1 MPRCPACREWIEGE
15 RDQVGARCPH
25 CRLPLYERPELFKPR
40 PASAENACTL
50 HPGNPALGPCQRCG
64 NFQCDL
70 CRTRW
75 RDRWLCV
82 ACVERALEAGEVR
95 PEERRAHLAQGVL
108 SLVLGLAGW
117 VILLGAIL
125 LAAAV
130 ASSGTAEK
138 GVVALLGFAVL
149 GSLVPS
155 VSGVGLGAAALY
167 GRGHHMILATIG
179 LILSGLHAGALIGL
193 LSFALWNQVS

>member
-15 RDQVGARCPH
+15 REQVGARCPY

-40 PASAENACTL
+40 PASAENVCTL
-50 HPGNPALGPCQRCG
+50 HPGNPALGACQRCG

-95 PEERRAHLAQGVL
+95 PEEHRAHLWQAVL

-117 VILLGAIL
+117 GLLVGAVLLVAVITTSGAPD
-125 LAAAV
+125 
-130 ASSGTAEK
+130 K
-138 GVVALLGFAVL
+138 GLVALAGLAVL
-149 GSLVPS
+149 GSVVPS
-155 VSGVGLGAAALY
+155 VFGVGLGAAALY

-179 LILSGLHAGALIGL
+179 LILSGLHAGAMIGIM
-193 LSFALWNQVS
+193 SFALWNQAA